1 MICHAVKFYC
11 IHPHAFQQLSGK
23 HGFCHRSSAHQTHKL
38 ACTQRAKT
46 EFLKSMTTK
55 LVYRKF
61 KRIKTMNTLFAAPI
75 SRLNSLKLWQWIPM
89 NRSGTM
95 MGFIL
100 FPWRRKEVHTKT
112 IPTVMNLDSPST
124 MTSCEPCW
132 WVKTKRQLWAQNL
145 WKKMESDEKKCKVLL
160 LKLRD
165 IRHETNQHLN
175 DTSIEMAFLALGKN
189 VQASCGS
196 DSGGVALAL
205 HLHAKA
211 LM

>member
-23 HGFCHRSSAHQTHKL
+23 HGFCHRSSAHQTDKL

-75 SRLNSLKLWQWIPM
+75 SRLTSSKLWQWIPM
-89 NRSGTM
+89 NRSGIM
-95 MGFIL
+95 MGFTL

-132 WVKTKRQLWAQNL
+132 W
-145 WKKMESDEKKCKVLL
+145 S
-160 LKLRD
+160 KLRD
-165 IRHETNQHLN
+165 NYEHKIYERRWSLTRRSARSSYWNFET
-175 DTSIEMAFLALGKN
+175 
-189 VQASCGS
+189 
-196 DSGGVALAL
+196 
-205 HLHAKA
+205 
-211 LM
+211 